1 MVPIKILIWVTPD
14 EKMLGSNLRK
24 KNFTFSSIFIFKV
37 KIGMKFFLTKN
48 NKINSCKKPAKE
60 TAYDKVKTSDIFSHC
75 EKNNDPIKITFNM
88 MGAAAA
94 AANLL

>member
-48 NKINSCKKPAKE
+48 NKINNCNKPAND
-60 TAYDKVKTSDIFSHC
+60 TA
-75 EKNNDPIKITFNM
+75 
-88 MGAAAA
+88 
-94 AANLL
+94 